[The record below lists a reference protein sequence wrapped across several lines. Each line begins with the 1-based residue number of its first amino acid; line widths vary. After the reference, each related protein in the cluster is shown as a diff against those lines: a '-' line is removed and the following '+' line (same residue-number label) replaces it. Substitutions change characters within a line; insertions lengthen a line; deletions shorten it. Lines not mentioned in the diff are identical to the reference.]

1 VSEHK
6 NDSLLTV
13 TPDMLS
19 AFKSY
24 LEKEK
29 FDFQEDSEK
38 RVKELRQIAERLRY
52 GNEVLTE
59 LNTLSGILDRE
70 KARGFE
76 RYGDYIRQELHVEL
90 MAHVKNERGR
100 IEASLKFDKQV
111 QTAVALLKDQKQFA
125 RRMGL

>member
-1 VSEHK
+1 V
-6 NDSLLTV
+6 
-13 TPDMLS
+13 LS

-29 FDFQEDSEK
+29 FDFQEDGEK

-52 GNEVLTE
+52 SKDVLTE
-59 LNTLSGILDRE
+59 LDTLSGILDRE

-76 RYGDYIRQELHVEL
+76 RYGDHIRHELYIEL
-90 MAHVKNERGR
+90 MARFKSEQGR

-111 QTAVALLKDQKQFA
+111 QTAVALLKDQKHFA
-125 RRMGL
+125 RRMGY